1 VIANLLNTL
10 LGIGLVYAAVLSPAL
25 LSGDAWA
32 LLLAG
37 VGVTVL
43 AAWARASDD
52 VKWFNTTNLV
62 LGAMLLILGA
72 IRALTP
78 LHPLLVF
85 WSVFWVGSIVAVFA
99 LWAALYK
106 REAGLSRA

>member
-1 VIANLLNTL
+1 MIANLLNTL
-10 LGIGLVYAAVLSPAL
+10 LGIGLVYAAVLSPHL
-25 LSGDAWA
+25 LSDAWA
-32 LLLAG
+32 LLVAG

-43 AAWARASDD
+43 AAWARASDG

-62 LGAMLLILGA
+62 LGAMLLLLGA
-72 IRALTP
+72 TRALTP

-99 LWAALYK
+99 LWVALYN
-106 REAGLSRA
+106 REPGLRNA